1 MRKCHQTTYQEHHYI
16 SSQFG
21 NCLLVRTLHNR
32 SLNRQIK
39 NFKKWLHII
48 LFNQKMPSFREFLE
62 RSKTPTRTKNLRK
75 LAIDVCKREQGEG
88 GASIITKT
96 ICEIFNDTP
105 SEKLLLVDCLHNQL
119 KLLNSIKSRCLDK
132 LIHQTERK

>member
-1 MRKCHQTTYQEHHYI
+1 MRKCNQTTYQEHHYI

-48 LFNQKMPSFREFLE
+48 LFNWKMSSFREFLE
-62 RSKTPTRTKNLRK
+62 RSKTPIRTKNLRK
-75 LAIDVCKREQGEG
+75 LAIDICKRE
-88 GASIITKT
+88 
-96 ICEIFNDTP
+96 
-105 SEKLLLVDCLHNQL
+105 
-119 KLLNSIKSRCLDK
+119 
-132 LIHQTERK
+132 